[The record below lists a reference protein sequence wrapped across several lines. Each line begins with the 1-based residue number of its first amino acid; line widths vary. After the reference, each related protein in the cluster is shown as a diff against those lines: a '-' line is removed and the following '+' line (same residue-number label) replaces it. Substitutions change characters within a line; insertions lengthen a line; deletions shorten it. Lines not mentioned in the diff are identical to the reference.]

1 MLIKKII
8 FIAMLVALIGCAGGQ
23 QPKEVLR
30 EIPREDRI
38 PIMVLNFK
46 NITAGDAAKQYKPWE
61 FGIPSMLMTDME
73 TIGLF
78 NILSWERIGDI
89 LEQQKFQNMGMVDER
104 QAVEMGKIAAAKYTL
119 TGTYMVL
126 GGQIQ
131 MEAKVFS
138 VEQGTMLGA
147 ASVSGELNKFFE
159 LEKRLLIDMTAYLG
173 AMLSEDEK
181 FQISG
186 LADTLSVEAS
196 LTNYSG
202 EMDLIRA
209 DALKAE
215 GKDTLAQS
223 IMDGARAKFESALR
237 IDPSYARARN
247 NLEGLAMAMPMT
259 L

>member
-1 MLIKKII
+1 MLTVIMA
-8 FIAMLVALIGCAGGQ
+8 FILSGCAGGGQ
-23 QPKEVLR
+23 ATQVLR

-46 NITAGDAAKQYKPWE
+46 NVTVGAIAEQYKPWE

-73 TIGLF
+73 SIGLF
-78 NILSWERIGDI
+78 NILSWERLADI

-119 TGTYMVL
+119 TGTYMVM

-147 ASVSGELNKFFE
+147 ASVTGNLDKFFE

-186 LADTLSVEAS
+186 LVETLSVEAS

-202 EMDLIRA
+202 EMDIIKA

-215 GKDTLAQS
+215 GKDKLAQS
-223 IMDGARAKFESALR
+223 IMDNAREKFESALK
-237 IDPSYARARN
+237 IDPSYVRARN